1 MGRYTG
7 LLGLVVILG
16 VAWLFSTH
24 KRQIKLRLLAWGMG
38 LQVAFAIPADGST
51 TVSR

>member
-1 MGRYTG
+1 MQRFTG

-24 KRQIKLRLLAWGMG
+24 KRQIKGRLIVWGIG
-38 LQVAFAIPADGST
+38 LQFC
-51 TVSR
+51 SRCSC